1 MTARQIIKRI
11 MDSVDSIDDDVKLY
25 IIHRDEQGCC
35 TSKSYYNA
43 YNVIN
48 GKIYVENDY
57 IDTYS

>member
-1 MTARQIIKRI
+1 